1 MRRIIYSTTIPCS
14 QILIKCEQINN
25 SINIKNYNYSID
37 DNVIIINTKDPNKE
51 LPIIMKELN
60 QLDVSIINV
69 EIKKSSLE
77 QVFLKLTKNETT
89 SDASMY

>member
-1 MRRIIYSTTIPCS
+1 MY
-14 QILIKCEQINN
+14 LEV
-25 SINIKNYNYSID
+25 KNLVKYY
-37 DNVIIINTKDPNKE
+37 NKE

-77 QVFLKLTKNETT
+77 QVFLKLTKNESVTK
-89 SDASMY
+89 

>member
-1 MRRIIYSTTIPCS
+1 MKKLKIYV
-14 QILIKCEQINN
+14 
-25 SINIKNYNYSID
+25 KNYNYSID

-77 QVFLKLTKNETT
+77 QVFLKLTKNET
-89 SDASMY
+89 AIKQ